1 MFALQESQ
9 TLKLERLPDA
19 RRSEGIPIAN
29 TWRANYLT
37 ISAQSAAIKIGAYT
51 GLQGPLDANALKK
64 SHWALLERHESLRT
78 VFRSRPDCHTPVMHV
93 QPMCEELQ
101 DFRVEAAESQRAA
114 MEIAQ
119 RAAKQSYDQA
129 SGPLTRLQVIRWE
142 QALPSSRATGPC
154 TCETHAYDAMDI
166 KQRQGCKRPPW
177 LRGMVRLVCR
187 SR

>member
-1 MFALQESQ
+1 MLPLPTFLVLQESQ

-19 RRSEGIPIAN
+19 ELRASEGIPIAG

-51 GLQGPLDANALKK
+51 GLQGPLDVDALRK
-64 SHWALLERHESLRT
+64 SHRALLDRHESLRT
-78 VFRSRPDCHTPVMHV
+78 VFRSRPGCHMPVLHV
-93 QPMCEELQ
+93 QPMSDELQ
-101 DFRVEAAESQRAA
+101 DFRVEAAKSEQAA

-142 QALPSSRATGPC
+142 RAFS
-154 TCETHAYDAMDI
+154 A
-166 KQRQGCKRPPW
+166 
-177 LRGMVRLVCR
+177 
-187 SR
+187 